1 MKTFQYIL
9 IGIAVSLLFAYV
21 DNNSNTSRGGSEST
35 IAPAASHVSA
45 YSAAIATVD
54 PSFMGSAL
62 QIADIDYASSRAV
75 LSAEHLAQDQSD
87 YTVSAYGQHFYHIG
101 RFQIDAINKYAFSS
115 PTQKIWPSTHADGW
129 SILGSD
135 YDANAYEIVFVNEE
149 KAYLI
154 RYGSTKVWI
163 INPSATDQAHFKLD
177 ELDLSAYDD
186 GDGAP
191 EMAAATIVGD
201 KLFVVMQRLH
211 HWCPTEDAYIA
222 VFDINTNTEVDVNSA
237 NDPKGLK
244 GIRLAVRNPST
255 IDYQKDIGLVVS
267 GVGAGTIFSCTP
279 PNRYSGGIEVIHP
292 GTYQTSLLL
301 DDGDEANHPY
311 DFISAAIVLDKN
323 NGYFVS
329 YADWQ
334 DTKLYHFN
342 PSTKAVTGLV
352 KGFGDGAKLDIR
364 LLKKA
369 PDNTA
374 WLGIAQP
381 LAASGG
387 TPKIKI
393 IDTQQKLVASF
404 DLERDPE
411 AIAFVVNKTSDGNID
426 QTLDEP
432 ATDNDSPA
440 EGQEGTDNG
449 NGDNGGGNNNGNDT
463 ANDADNSAG
472 NDDDT
477 GANSC
482 DATIAIASL
491 TPPFAPPHM
500 DSETTAIAADDPR
513 FIAWATGHE
522 NYIVGE
528 EVWPTWQTPEKALGV
543 PGLSD
548 GTFTESNRNRFVYDV
563 VVLGDGGEITLTFDA
578 PIRNGEGADF
588 AVFENSFDH
597 KFLELAWVE
606 VSSDGINFFRF
617 PNYSYTDTPVPG
629 FGYVDATQIHGLAG
643 KYQGGFGTPFDLEAL
658 KGIDCLD
665 TNRITHVKII
675 DIVGNGTA
683 LDSLGQVIY
692 DPHPTVQSAGFDLDA
707 IGVIH
712 QAY

>member
-1 MKTFQYIL
+1 MNRFKYIA
-9 IGIAVSLLFAYV
+9 IGIAVSLLISCV
-21 DNNSNTSRGGSEST
+21 NDNSNTSRGGAES
-35 IAPAASHVSA
+35 ALSPPANDDNSNGGASVARNAVLA
-45 YSAAIATVD
+45 YSAAIVTVD
-54 PSFMGSAL
+54 PSYMGGAL
-62 QIADIDYASSRAV
+62 QIANIDYEQDKAI
-75 LSAEHLAQDQSD
+75 LSPERIAKDQSD

-135 YDANAYEIVFVNEE
+135 YDANAYDIVFVNEE

-163 INPSATDQAHFKLD
+163 INPSATDEAKFKLG

-186 GDGAP
+186 GDGVP

-211 HWCPTEDAYIA
+211 HWCPTEDAYVA
-222 VFDINTNTEVDVNSA
+222 VFDIHTDTEVNVDSA
-237 NDPKGLK
+237 NDPLGLK
-244 GIRLAVRNPST
+244 GIRLAVKNPST

-279 PNRYSGGIEVIHP
+279 PNRYSGGIEAIHP
-292 GTYQTSLLL
+292 GTYKTSLLL

-329 YADWQ
+329 YADWG

-342 PSTKAVTGLV
+342 PSTKAVTGVV
-352 KGFGDGAKLDIR
+352 KGFGDGATLDIR

-374 WLGIAQP
+374 WIGIAQP
-381 LAASGG
+381 LSVSGG
-387 TPKIKI
+387 SPKVKVL
-393 IDTQQKLVASF
+393 DTQQKTIVNF

-411 AIAFVVNKTSDGNID
+411 AIAFVVDKKME
-426 QTLDEP
+426 QPKL
-432 ATDNDSPA
+432 
-440 EGQEGTDNG
+440 
-449 NGDNGGGNNNGNDT
+449 
-463 ANDADNSAG
+463 
-472 NDDDT
+472 
-477 GANSC
+477 
-482 DATIAIASL
+482 L
-491 TPPFAPPHM
+491 PPFAPEHRL
-500 DSETTAIAADDPR
+500 DGTTAIAADDPR
-513 FIAWATGHE
+513 FVAWATNYK

-528 EVWPTWQTPEKALGV
+528 EVWEHWQTPEKALGV
-543 PGLSD
+543 AGLSD
-548 GTFTESNRNRFVYDV
+548 GTFTESDRNRFVYDV
-563 VVLGDGGEITLTFDA
+563 VVLGDGGEITLTFDT
-578 PIRNGEGADF
+578 PITNGEGPDF

-617 PNYSYTDTPVPG
+617 PNYSYTHEKVLG
-629 FGYVDATQIHGLAG
+629 FGTVDTTQIHGLAG
-643 KYQGGFGTPFDLEAL
+643 KYQGGYGTPFDLEVL
-658 KGIDCLD
+658 KGINGLNI
-665 TNRITHVKII
+665 NRITHVKII

-683 LDSLGQVIY
+683 LDSLGQAIY
-692 DPHPTVQSAGFDLDA
+692 DPYPTVQSAGFDLDA